1 MTLTIAT
8 ETPAFDG
15 ITRRK
20 GLLTLLSGAM
30 LLAGC
35 GGGGG
40 GDGVAAV
47 GGGGT
52 GSLSVGP
59 ISGIGSIIV
68 NGVRFNDSLARVLDD
83 DGAPRNRDE
92 LKLGMMVR
100 VKGKA
105 ISRTADTAS
114 ADCDEITFGS
124 ELLGPIDR
132 IPSPQTTPATLVVLG
147 QTVQITA
154 NTIFEDGLTLTPL
167 AVGNIVEVH
176 GFVDPVTNVMT
187 ATRIERKD
195 LAKVKAFK
203 LQGKTSD
210 FAAPNFKLGG
220 LAIAFDAFTN
230 LGNLTLIAGLLVRV
244 RLEPVLTA
252 PGITRKAIK
261 IRAVEAETEDRDEAE
276 VEGIITA
283 LNPTSTTQ
291 FSVNGLPVNAS
302 GITVPA
308 GLQVGNRVEV
318 EGRLVNGVLI
328 AKKVERK
335 GNDENEIREFE
346 LHGTVSGRTA
356 TSLTL
361 TSSGKIVVK
370 VSFTSGVFVNGL
382 TDAGLR
388 DGDKIEVKGVALP
401 DGSIRA
407 TRIKRD

>member
-154 NTIFEDGLTLTPL
+154 NTIFEERLTLATL
-167 AVGNIVEVH
+167 TVGDIAEVH

-203 LQGKTSD
+203 LQGKISD

-356 TSLTL
+356 TSFTL

>member
-40 GDGVAAV
+40 DGVAAV

-68 NGVRFNDSLARVLDD
+68 NGVRYEDAFARVLDD
-83 DGAPRNRDE
+83 DGVLSGRDK

-154 NTIFEDGLTLTPL
+154 NTIFEDGLTLALL
-167 AVGNIVEVH
+167 AVGNIAEVH
-176 GFVDPVTNVMT
+176 GFVDPDTNVMT
-187 ATRIERKD
+187 ATRIERKE

-203 LQGKTSD
+203 LQGKVSD
-210 FAAPNFKLGG
+210 FAAPNFTLGG
-220 LAIAFDAFTN
+220 LAIAFDASTN

-244 RLEPVLTA
+244 RLEPVLTP
-252 PGITRKAIK
+252 PGTTRKAIK
-261 IRAVEAETEDRDEAE
+261 IRAVEAETEDRDEVE

-302 GITVPA
+302 GITVPT
-308 GLQVGNRVEV
+308 GLAVGNRVEV
-318 EGRLVNGVLI
+318 EGRLVNGVLV
-328 AKKVERK
+328 ARKVERK

-356 TSLTL
+356 TSLIL

-370 VSFTSGVFVNGL
+370 VSFTIGVFVNGL
-382 TDAGLR
+382 TEAGLR
-388 DGDKIEVKGVALP
+388 DGVKIEVKGVALA
-401 DGSIRA
+401 DGSIKA
-407 TRIKRD
+407 TRIKLD

>member
-40 GDGVAAV
+40 DGVAAV

-68 NGVRFNDSLARVLDD
+68 NGVRYEDSLAKVLDD
-83 DGAPRNRDE
+83 DGVSRNRGE
-92 LKLGMMVR
+92 LKLGMMVK

-105 ISRTADTAS
+105 ISRTANTAS

-124 ELLGPIDR
+124 ELLGPIES
-132 IPSPQTTPATLVVLG
+132 IQNAQTTAATLMVLG

-154 NTIFEDGLTLTPL
+154 NTIFEDDLTLTPL
-167 AVGNIVEVH
+167 AVGNIAEVH
-176 GFVDPVTNVMT
+176 GFVDPVTNVMS

-203 LQGKTSD
+203 LQGKISD
-210 FAAPNFKLGG
+210 FVAPNFKLGG
-220 LAIAFDAFTN
+220 LAIAFNASTN

-244 RLEPVLTA
+244 RLESVLTA
-252 PGITRKAIK
+252 PGTTRRATK
-261 IRAVEAETEDRDEAE
+261 IRVVEAETEDRDEVE

-283 LNPTSTTQ
+283 LNPTSTAQ

-318 EGRLVNGVLI
+318 EGRLVNGVLV

-335 GNDENEIREFE
+335 DNDKNEIREFE
-346 LHGTVSGRTA
+346 LHGTVSAKNA
-356 TSLTL
+356 TSLIL

-382 TDAGLR
+382 TEAGLR
-388 DGDKIEVKGVALP
+388 DGVRIEVKGVALP
-401 DGSIRA
+401 DGSIKA
-407 TRIKRD
+407 TRIKLD

>member
-40 GDGVAAV
+40 DGVAAV

-68 NGVRFNDSLARVLDD
+68 NGVRFEDAFAKVLDD
-83 DGAPRNRDE
+83 DGTPRKRGE
-92 LKLGMMVR
+92 LKLGMMVK

-105 ISRTADTAS
+105 ISRTGDTAS

-154 NTIFEDGLTLTPL
+154 NTIFEERLTLASL
-167 AVGNIVEVH
+167 AVGEIAEVH
-176 GFVDPVTNVMT
+176 GFVDPDTNVMT
-187 ATRIERKD
+187 ATRIERKP
-195 LAKVKAFK
+195 LAEVKAFK
-203 LQGKTSD
+203 LQGSISNLNATTLQIGTLVIS
-210 FAAPNFKLGG
+210 FASADISGG
-220 LAIAFDAFTN
+220 L
-230 LGNLTLIAGLLVRV
+230 TLANGLLVRV
-244 RLEPVLTA
+244 RLTKTTTTGIQTA
-252 PGITRKAIK
+252 VRIRK
-261 IRAVEAETEDRDEAE
+261 VELETEDRDEAE

-302 GITVPA
+302 GTTVPA
-308 GLQVGNRVEV
+308 RLQVGNRVEV
-318 EGRLVNGVLI
+318 EGRLVNGVLV
-328 AKKVERK
+328 ARKVERK
-335 GNDENEIREFE
+335 DKDENEIREFE

-361 TSSGKIVVK
+361 TSSGKIVVT

-388 DGDKIEVKGVALP
+388 DGDKIEVKGVASL
-401 DGSIRA
+401 DGSIKA
-407 TRIKRD
+407 TRIKREN